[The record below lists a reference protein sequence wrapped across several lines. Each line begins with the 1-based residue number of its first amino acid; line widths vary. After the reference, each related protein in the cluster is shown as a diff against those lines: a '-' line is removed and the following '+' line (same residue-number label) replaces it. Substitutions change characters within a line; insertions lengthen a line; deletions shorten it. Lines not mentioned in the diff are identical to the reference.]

1 MNNFFG
7 IKVVIVNSLY
17 ETVPVTAQR
26 TWKERLFTLPWTPW
40 KSTKTEHE
48 QRPAMYEYDGVIYTH
63 PSLAAEV
70 NAILSLQ
77 DDAPTLKI
85 KVR

>member
-7 IKVVIVNSLY
+7 KKVIIMNSLY
-17 ETVPVTAQR
+17 ETVPVEVQR
-26 TWKERLFTLPWTPW
+26 TWKERLFSLPWTPW
-40 KSTKTEHE
+40 KSTKTDYEQKPALYEH
-48 QRPAMYEYDGVIYTH
+48 DGVIYAH
-63 PSLAAEV
+63 PSLAAQV
-70 NAILSLQ
+70 NSILSLQ

>member
-17 ETVPVTAQR
+17 ETVPVVVQR
-26 TWKERLFTLPWTPW
+26 TWKERLITFPWTPW
-40 KSTKTEHE
+40 KSIKIEHK
-48 QRPAMYEYDGVIYTH
+48 QKPAMYEYDGVIYCH
-63 PSLAAEV
+63 PSLAHKV
-70 NAILSLQ
+70 NSILSLQ

>member
-7 IKVVIVNSLY
+7 TRVIIVNSLY
-17 ETVPVTAQR
+17 ETIPQTVNR
-26 TWKERLFTLPWTPW
+26 TWKERLFTFPWRPLQT
-40 KSTKTEHE
+40 TKTVYT
-48 QRPAMYEYDGVIYTH
+48 QKPAAYSYGGVIYAH
-63 PSLAAEV
+63 PSLAAQV
-70 NAILSLQ
+70 NSMLSLR